1 MDENKLKLN
10 ELKKESEA
18 ILEYDLD
25 IEELERVLNDVKRP
39 KAKTLMEPTIT

>member
-1 MDENKLKLN
+1 MDENNLKLN

-25 IEELERVLNDVKRP
+25 IEELERLLNDFQRT
-39 KAKTLMEPTIT
+39 KAKTLMEPTFT